1 LLHDVV
7 TPDAVLDDAV
17 AAPWHWFAVDGV
29 CGYTRRMDRA
39 RLPIRVCRLGEEPDD
54 DYIACLTPA
63 ERMVL
68 VWPITLQAWAFQT
81 GTTDEPRLRR
91 DVGRVI
97 RGGR

>member
-1 LLHDVV
+1 MVLLKPFESQKSRFEGIVYFMNRAQL
-7 TPDAVLDDAV
+7 P
-17 AAPWHWFAVDGV
+17 
-29 CGYTRRMDRA
+29 TRKY
-39 RLPIRVCRLGEEPDD
+39 RLSDEPDD
-54 DYIACLTPA
+54 DYVGQLAPG
-63 ERMVL
+63 ERMAL